1 MSASPTSGLGMT
13 SQRSRDRMVRQ
24 LKDMGIHDARVLE
37 VMRTTPRHLFV
48 EEGLAHR
55 AYDNTPL
62 PIGYEQTISQPY
74 IVARMTEACLQRG
87 QPQKVLEIGTG
98 SGYQAAVLAQLVPR
112 VVSLER
118 IRPLQ
123 RQARE
128 VLNVLKLDNVSLRHV
143 DGFGGWPEDA
153 PYDVILLTAAP
164 VEVPAALLDQLTLG
178 GQLLAPVGAAGR
190 QNLIRLVKTDQGF
203 EKQDLGAVSFV
214 PLLPGAIA

>member
-1 MSASPTSGLGMT
+1 MT

>member
-24 LKDMGIHDARVLE
+24 LKDMGIADMRVLE

-74 IVARMTEACLQRG
+74 IVARMTEACLERG

-128 VLNVLKLDNVSLRHV
+128 VLNILKLDNVSLRHV

-164 VEVPAALLDQLTLG
+164 VEVPAVLLDQLALG

-190 QNLIRLVKTDQGF
+190 QNLIRLVKTEQGF

-214 PLLPGAIA
+214 PLLPGAIT

>member
-98 SGYQAAVLAQLVPR
+98 SGYQAAVLSQLVPR

-143 DGFGGWPEDA
+143 DGFDGWPEDA

-164 VEVPAALLDQLTLG
+164 VEVPAVLLDQLALG

-214 PLLPGAIA
+214 PLLPGAIT